1 MWLLTFNQKFKT
13 ELLEIDNEL
22 FRKIMT
28 IRAII
33 EDRVKQ
39 LARVNKVIARLR
51 YVYLVVDGVDR
62 GPASVLAALAV
73 NSPLPSNNHRFP
85 TAGNMSDMSPEEE
98 ALQAFSRREVRRA
111 LDELSQT
118 LQHLLTVD
126 GVLHRLPREGRGCT
140 EDSDLLDAENR
151 YYRSM
156 SMATS
161 DSGLRLPLG
170 ELIDHTDGLFQKLQ
184 LKVQC
189 NLSVCECYSS
199 DILIS
204 IKS

>member
-1 MWLLTFNQKFKT
+1 MQKIPSMWLLTFNRNFKT

-22 FRKIMT
+22 FRKIML

-62 GPASVLAALAV
+62 GPASVLAALSM
-73 NSPLPSNNHRFP
+73 NSPVLNNNHRFP

-111 LDELSQT
+111 LDELTQV

-126 GVLHRLPREGRGCT
+126 GVLHRLPREGCSA
-140 EDSDLLDAENR
+140 ENSDLLAAENR
-151 YYRSM
+151 YHRSM
-156 SMATS
+156 SIATS
-161 DSGLRLPLG
+161 DSGMRLPLD
-170 ELIDHTDGLFQKLQ
+170 ELADHTDGLFQRLQ
-184 LKVQC
+184 LRVRTQ
-189 NLSVCECYSS
+189 LF
-199 DILIS
+199 S
-204 IKS
+204 IFLYFITHC